1 MDTVSLEWA
10 KRKFK
15 KGYSK
20 EFQHALNKESYWTPQ
35 VFDLM
40 VNRCDEIIF
49 ENPSDGLVA
58 AQILLKLA
66 GRVRDIGRGR
76 QAMAL
81 AVLGS
86 ACRVNIQYG
95 QARECYLKALALAR
109 NQDPKVRGGVLQRF
123 AVLEWSEGNLEKALV
138 AIEESLELL
147 DGHAFGVS
155 LIIRG
160 GVRSDRGDFK
170 KSAEDHG
177 LALRLVKP
185 ASREYICALR
195 ELSDSL
201 MRMSDIDAL
210 GGAIKV
216 LAAARKGINEGRN
229 LRRTLVAYIDWV
241 EGNIYARLG
250 SHRIAITKIRKACKR
265 FMAMKGTYLRDYALA
280 TNDLVRIYEDS
291 GDLEAALD
299 CAEDAIQLTTSL
311 PESTNLKEWLEE
323 HQNRKKGAAP
333 P

>member
-1 MDTVSLEWA
+1 MDTVSLAWA

-15 KGYSK
+15 KGSSA
-20 EFQHALNKESYWTPQ
+20 EFMHALNKESYWTPQ

-40 VNRCDEIIF
+40 AERCDELIF
-49 ENPSDGLVA
+49 ESPSDGLVA
-58 AQILLKLA
+58 AQALLKFA
-66 GRVRDIGRGR
+66 GRVRNLGQDR
-76 QAMAL
+76 QVIAL

-86 ACRVNIQYG
+86 ACRVNIQYS
-95 QARECYLKALALAR
+95 QARECYLRALALAR
-109 NQDPKVRGGVLQRF
+109 GRKPVVRGRVLQRF
-123 AVLEWSEGNLEKALV
+123 AVLEWSEGNIKEALSS
-138 AIEESLELL
+138 IEESLELL

-160 GVRSDRGDFK
+160 SIRSDCGDFK

-201 MRMSDIDAL
+201 MRMSDIETL
-210 GGAIKV
+210 GGAIQV
-216 LAAARKGINEGRN
+216 LAAARKGIDEGRS

-250 SHRIAITKIRKACKR
+250 SHRIATTKLLKACKR

-280 TNDLVRIYEDS
+280 AGDLVRIYEDS
-291 GDLEAALD
+291 DDLDAAVN
-299 CAEDAIQLTTSL
+299 CAETALQLTASL
-311 PESTNLKEWLEE
+311 PESTKLKEWLEE
-323 HQNRKKGAAP
+323 RKKGAAP